1 MICIEMGWSEWMVY
15 NPSLEEQLTL
25 EKQAR
30 AALTHNN
37 EQQVR
42 ELCAAL
48 IKQNFAHQSLLKQA
62 VGRIIELESSA
73 QCLKTN

>member
-30 AALTHNN
+30 AALTHDN
-37 EQQVR
+37 EEHVR

-73 QCLKTN
+73 QCLNTN